1 MTNQIFSVRCG
12 SSNLRH
18 VRPVAGHGVVRLV
31 RGELEA
37 VVAAGAA
44 ASVELVAAEAGD
56 EAGLAGLEVGHLV
69 QVSLPGGVLLGR
81 LLKT

>member
-1 MTNQIFSVRCG
+1 M
-12 SSNLRH
+12 
-18 VRPVAGHGVVRLV
+18 RPVAGHGVVRLV

-44 ASVELVAAEAGD
+44 AGVELVAAEAGD

-69 QVSLPGGVLLGR
+69 QVSLPGRVLLGR